1 MDLFIYLLVLVG
13 IGLFHTLSPNSTV
26 SHLLND
32 PGTQPAD
39 VYALPIGRNLQ
50 LLKETD
56 AYTLILEEL
65 GLK

>member
-1 MDLFIYLLVLVG
+1 MDLFIYLFVLVG
-13 IGLFHTLSPNSTV
+13 IGLFHSLAPNNSV

-32 PGTQPAD
+32 PGTQPAE
-39 VYALPIGRNLQ
+39 VYTLPIGRNLQ